1 MQRVAGWFPFV
12 ADLFRVCVAD
22 GLWLV
27 FTIMAESGCFSV
39 CQLAVLFAY
48 LFCLPAYYGNKF
60 SYKDS
65 I

>member
-12 ADLFRVCVAD
+12 ADLFWVCITD

-27 FTIMAESGCFSV
+27 FTIMAGSGFFCV
-39 CQLAVLFAY
+39 CLVAVLFAY